1 MTHGP
6 VSLRRRGALVA
17 LAAGPAALAAPLAA
31 DDDGSAGRRLLR
43 LAFRN
48 AETSFDPVKVTDTY
62 SATVLSHIFEAPYTY
77 DHLARPFRI
86 RPLTADGMPQVS
98 VDFKTWTLRL
108 KPGTFFADDPAF
120 KGRRREL
127 VAQDYVYA
135 LQRALDPR
143 NNCPWV
149 SDLLQTKIA
158 GMAQAWNQAK
168 AAGRLDYDQPIPGLQ
183 VLGRHELRIV
193 CTEPRP
199 GLLTELARSALRG
212 AQAREVVEHYGE
224 AIAEHPV
231 GTGPFQLKAWQ
242 RSSRIVLVRNPGYRE
257 HLYDAQPAADDAEG
271 QALAA
276 RLKGRRLPMVDEVQ
290 ISIIPEEQPLWLS
303 FLRQDIDG
311 LLTIAGGL
319 PITAAPLAVPGGKL
333 APFLAQRG
341 VQMRRQVNADVVI
354 TYFNMEHPVVG
365 GYTPDKVA
373 LRRAIA
379 LAYDNEREIRLVRR
393 GQAVPAQS
401 YVLPHCSGYDPA
413 FKSEMSDHDPARAR
427 ALLDLY
433 GYVDRDGDGW
443 REMPDG
449 SPLKLVMATEPQAIY
464 REFNEMWH
472 KSLTTVGI
480 RCDFA
485 TAQWAENMKGAHAG
499 RHMMWGLGNTATSP
513 DGADGLAR
521 MHGPQSGN
529 ENLARFQ
536 DPRFDRLYERI
547 IALPDGP
554 ERNALFAQ
562 AKRFEVAYMPYKSH
576 VHRISTDLA
585 HPWVIGFRRPQFW
598 NEWWHMVDVDLALR
612 QRHLKT

>member
-1 MTHGP
+1 MKRDGFT
-6 VSLRRRGALVA
+6 LRRRGALAA
-17 LAAGPAALAAPLAA
+17 LASGAAALAAPGAQA
-31 DDDGSAGRRLLR
+31 DATPAGRKVLR

-62 SATVLSHIFEAPYTY
+62 SAAVLAHIFEAPYTY

-86 RPLTADGMPQVS
+86 RPLTADGLPDVS
-98 VDFKTWTLRL
+98 ADFKTWTLRL
-108 KPGTFFADDPAF
+108 KPGTYFADDPAF

-149 SDLLQTKIA
+149 SDLLQTQFA
-158 GMAQAWNQAK
+158 GVAEAWDQAK
-168 AAGRLDYDQPIPGLQ
+168 AAGRLDYDRPIAGLQ
-183 VLGRHELRIV
+183 VLGRHVLRFV

-224 AIAEHPV
+224 GIAEHPV
-231 GTGPFQLKAWQ
+231 GTGPFQLQAWQ

-257 HLYDAQPAADDAEG
+257 RHYDAQPAADDAEG

-319 PITAAPLAVPGGKL
+319 PVTAAPLAVPGGKL

-373 LRRAIA
+373 LRRAVA
-379 LAYDNEREIRLVRR
+379 LAYDNQREIRLVRR

-413 FKSEMSDHDPARAR
+413 YKSEMSDHDPARAR
-427 ALLDLY
+427 ALLDMF

-449 SPLKLVMATEPQAIY
+449 SPLTLVMATEPQAIY
-464 REFNEMWH
+464 REFNELWH
-472 KSLTTVGI
+472 KSLEAVGI

-485 TAQWAENMKGAHAG
+485 TAQWAENMKGAHTG

-529 ENLARFQ
+529 ENLARFK

-554 ERNALFAQ
+554 ERNALIRET
-562 AKRFEVAYMPYKSH
+562 KRFEVAYMPYKSH
-576 VHRISTDLA
+576 VHRISTDLSHA
-585 HPWVIGFRRPQFW
+585 WVIGFRRPQFW

-612 QRHLKT
+612 ARHLTT